1 MSSQEKKPFKCT
13 MNKETEPSR
22 QIAAGEGSI
31 CFALE
36 KEKEKE
42 KENVVCF
49 LLVPSFDGGL
59 Q

>member
-1 MSSQEKKPFKCT
+1 MSSQEKNPFKCI
-13 MNKETEPSR
+13 MNKETQPSR
-22 QIAAGEGSI
+22 QTAAGEGSI
-31 CFALE
+31 CCALE

-49 LLVPSFDGGL
+49 LLVPYFDGGL